1 MKLWNSFMGIG
12 KMTVTS
18 AYPAGTLQA
27 ISNSGVSLY
36 HIQQTGDFCV
46 SFQSDRSNI
55 AQIRKICAKRG
66 DQLDIDGLIGIF
78 YYFISLLRRPVF
90 VIGIALWLIFALWL
104 SGRILFVLVAGNHT
118 IPSQYI
124 MEQAADCGIG
134 FGAERVEVRSESVK
148 NELLSR
154 IPQLQWAGINT
165 NGCVATVSVQE
176 KTNTPTDE
184 KTQFIFDLIAK
195 TDSIIT
201 DITVTQGTAMCQIG
215 QAVKRGETL
224 ISSYRDNGI
233 FLEYVGAK
241 GEVYG
246 NTKHVIQAVAMRQGM
261 KRARIIRQEE
271 KISVI
276 IGKKQIN
283 FYNDSGILDT
293 TCVKIYDIKEL
304 TLPGGYVLPIKIVT
318 QYITY
323 YDTVPCTLP
332 EDSFEW
338 MADYTDTYLKST
350 MVAGQIQNRDLQHQV
365 DEETYQLMG
374 QYDCHEMIGNY
385 NTEEKWSQNGE
396 DG

>member
-1 MKLWNSFMGIG
+1 M
-12 KMTVTS
+12 
-18 AYPAGTLQA
+18 
-27 ISNSGVSLY
+27 
-36 HIQQTGDFCV
+36 
-46 SFQSDRSNI
+46 
-55 AQIRKICAKRG
+55 
-66 DQLDIDGLIGIF
+66 
-78 YYFISLLRRPVF
+78 
-90 VIGIALWLIFALWL
+90 
-104 SGRILFVLVAGNHT
+104 
-118 IPSQYI
+118 
-124 MEQAADCGIG
+124 
-134 FGAERVEVRSESVK
+134 
-148 NELLSR
+148 
-154 IPQLQWAGINT
+154 
-165 NGCVATVSVQE
+165 
-176 KTNTPTDE
+176 
-184 KTQFIFDLIAK
+184 
-195 TDSIIT
+195 
-201 DITVTQGTAMCQIG
+201 
-215 QAVKRGETL
+215 
-224 ISSYRDNGI
+224 
-233 FLEYVGAK
+233 
-241 GEVYG
+241 
-246 NTKHVIQAVAMRQGM
+246 
-261 KRARIIRQEE
+261 
-271 KISVI
+271 I